1 MEERP
6 GERKFPEGFVWGAAT
21 ASCQIEGAAQVDGK
35 GLSIWDSFCQ
45 KAAVIADAS
54 TPEHAADHYHLFRD
68 DVALM
73 QQIGIQAY
81 RFSISWPRVLPTGT
95 GPVNEAGM
103 RFYEELVDCL
113 LSHNIQPWVTLFHWD
128 YPQALQ
134 EQGGWLNPQSS
145 DWFANYVQLVVERL
159 SDRVTHWITLNEPQV
174 FIEHG
179 HKDGIHAPG
188 LRLDLSDL
196 LQVCHNSLL
205 AHGKAVKVIREHSKK
220 AAQIGVAP
228 VGIIGVPCEE
238 TRENIEA
245 ARCATFG
252 IKPDSCWNN
261 IWFGDPMIL
270 GHYPEEGLRIY
281 GNQMLAFPASDLE
294 LIKQP
299 IDFYGT
305 NIYTADVIKAAA
317 VETSATRGLRQSP
330 EIVAPPVGVARTA
343 MDWPVVP
350 EALYWGPRFLY
361 ERYKLPVVITE
372 NGMASHDWP
381 CRDGRVHDSYRIDY
395 TTRYLAQLRRACSE
409 GVACSGYFHWSLL
422 DNFEWAFGYS
432 RRFGLI
438 YVDYATQKRLLKDSA
453 SWYAGVIKTNAA
465 SIGD

>member
-1 MEERP
+1 MEVTP
-6 GERKFPEGFVWGAAT
+6 GKKTFPEGFIWGAAT
-21 ASCQIEGAAQVDGK
+21 ASCQIEGAAHADGK

-45 KAAVIADAS
+45 KAAVIADS
-54 TPEHAADHYHLFRD
+54 SSPERAANHYNLFRE

-73 QQIGIQAY
+73 QQIGIRAY
-81 RFSISWPRVLPTGT
+81 RFSISWPRVMPTGT
-95 GPVNEAGM
+95 GEVNEAGL
-103 RFYEELVDCL
+103 RFYEDLVDCL

-145 DWFANYVQLVVERL
+145 DWFANYVRLIVGRL
-159 SDRVTHWITLNEPQV
+159 SDRVTHWITINEPQV
-174 FIEHG
+174 FIEYG
-179 HKDGIHAPG
+179 HKDGFHAPG
-188 LRLDLSDL
+188 LQLGFSDI

-220 AAQIGVAP
+220 TAIIGVAP
-228 VGIIGVPCEE
+228 VGIIGVPYEE
-238 TRENIEA
+238 TNLNIEA
-245 ARCATFG
+245 ARRATFA
-252 IKPDSCWNN
+252 IKPGSCWNN
-261 IWFGDPMIL
+261 IWFGDPMVF
-270 GHYPEEGLRIY
+270 GHYPEEGLRLY
-281 GNQMLAFPASDLE
+281 GDLMPAFPASDME

-299 IDFYGT
+299 LDFYGT
-305 NIYTADVIKAAA
+305 NIYTADVIQ
-317 VETSATRGLRQSP
+317 ATEHQAKV
-330 EIVAPPVGVARTA
+330 VAPPVGVPRTA

-395 TTRYLAQLRRACSE
+395 TGRYLDQLRRACSE
-409 GVACSGYFHWSLL
+409 GIICSGYFHWSLL

-438 YVDYATQKRLLKDSA
+438 YVDYQTQKRQLKDSA
-453 SWYAGVIKTNAA
+453 GWYAGVIKSNGA
-465 SIGD
+465 SIAD